1 MKGTIMELKSVK
13 TIDLIAE
20 LIMRRDPTGSIGGS
34 VFFEF
39 FPWKKALESPVVITV
54 EKNHHNKLLS
64 HYSAMATSDSETYVH
79 EKAPCVRHQH
89 EGDGT
94 VLPTNPP
101 KVKCV
106 PCKNTYPLH
115 DMHSVHKYEYKYR
128 RPKVYSGFKKVGK
141 QRVHKDEFVETDN
154 RQDSL
159 WDYWSSD
166 PVVG

>member
-1 MKGTIMELKSVK
+1 MKTMKGTIMELKSVK

-39 FPWKKALESPVVITV
+39 FPWKGALESPVVITV

-64 HYSAMATSDSETYVH
+64 HYSAMDTSETSVH
-79 EKAPCVRHQH
+79 EKVPCVNHQ
-89 EGDGT
+89 
-94 VLPTNPP
+94 
-101 KVKCV
+101 
-106 PCKNTYPLH
+106 H
-115 DMHSVHKYEYKYR
+115 DMHSVHEYEYEYEYR
-128 RPKVYSGFKKVGK
+128 GLKVYSRFKKVGK

-159 WDYWSSD
+159 WDYWSSE

>member
-1 MKGTIMELKSVK
+1 MKTMKGTIMELKSVK

-39 FPWKKALESPVVITV
+39 FPWKGALESPVVITV

-64 HYSAMATSDSETYVH
+64 HYSAMTTSETSVH
-79 EKAPCVRHQH
+79 EKAPCVNHQ
-89 EGDGT
+89 
-94 VLPTNPP
+94 
-101 KVKCV
+101 
-106 PCKNTYPLH
+106 H
-115 DMHSVHKYEYKYR
+115 DMHSVHEHEHEYGYEYEYR

-159 WDYWSSD
+159 WDYWSLE

>member
-1 MKGTIMELKSVK
+1 MK

-39 FPWKKALESPVVITV
+39 FPWKGELESPVVITV

-64 HYSAMATSDSETYVH
+64 HYSAMATSDSETSVH

-89 EGDGT
+89 EGDG
-94 VLPTNPP
+94 
-101 KVKCV
+101 
-106 PCKNTYPLH
+106 YE
-115 DMHSVHKYEYKYR
+115 YEYK

>member
-1 MKGTIMELKSVK
+1 MELKSVK

-39 FPWKKALESPVVITV
+39 FPWKEALESPVVITV

-64 HYSAMATSDSETYVH
+64 HYSAMATSDSETSVH
-79 EKAPCVRHQH
+79 E
-89 EGDGT
+89 
-94 VLPTNPP
+94 
-101 KVKCV
+101 
-106 PCKNTYPLH
+106 
-115 DMHSVHKYEYKYR
+115 YEYR
-128 RPKVYSGFKKVGK
+128 RPKVYSEFKKVGK
-141 QRVHKDEFVETDN
+141 QRVHKNEFVETDN

-159 WDYWSSD
+159 WDYWSSE

>member
-1 MKGTIMELKSVK
+1 MELKSVK

-39 FPWKKALESPVVITV
+39 FPWKGALESPVVITV

-64 HYSAMATSDSETYVH
+64 HYSAMATSETSVH
-79 EKAPCVRHQH
+79 EKAPCVNHQ
-89 EGDGT
+89 
-94 VLPTNPP
+94 
-101 KVKCV
+101 
-106 PCKNTYPLH
+106 H
-115 DMHSVHKYEYKYR
+115 DMHSVHEHEYEYEYEYR
-128 RPKVYSGFKKVGK
+128 GLKVYSGFKKVGK

-159 WDYWSSD
+159 WDYWSSE

>member
-1 MKGTIMELKSVK
+1 MKTMKGTIMELKSMK

-34 VFFEF
+34 VFIEF
-39 FPWKKALESPVVITV
+39 FPWKGALESPVVITV

-64 HYSAMATSDSETYVH
+64 HYSAMATSDSETSVH
-79 EKAPCVRHQH
+79 E
-89 EGDGT
+89 
-94 VLPTNPP
+94 
-101 KVKCV
+101 
-106 PCKNTYPLH
+106 
-115 DMHSVHKYEYKYR
+115 
-128 RPKVYSGFKKVGK
+128 
-141 QRVHKDEFVETDN
+141 RVHKDEFVETDN